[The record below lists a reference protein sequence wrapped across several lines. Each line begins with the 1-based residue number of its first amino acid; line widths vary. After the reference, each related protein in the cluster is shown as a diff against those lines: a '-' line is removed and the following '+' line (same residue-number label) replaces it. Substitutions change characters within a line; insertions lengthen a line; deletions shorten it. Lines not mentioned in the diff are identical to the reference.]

1 MNFDGV
7 EKIAAAI
14 LYEGY
19 ILYPYRPTAI
29 KNRQRWNF
37 GTLYPRVY
45 AEAQRPQEPYCLVAE
60 CLVTAD
66 ANASLDLRI
75 SFLQLVPQHQSVSAA
90 HAEEVQTLSDLSLAW
105 DEAVERTSEFSD
117 LRLNGLI
124 ASPLSRTL
132 QIDRTG
138 LPEGRSGN
146 SALNLQLELT
156 VSAETL
162 QDGACRLHIEV
173 QNTSPLP
180 SGAEAKRDEALPLS
194 FVSAHLLL
202 GITGGEFVSLLDPGD
217 IYRESA
223 AVCRNAGV
231 FPVLAGVEPDRSMM
245 LCSPIILYDYP
256 QIAPESEG
264 DFFDGTEMDE
274 MLTLRVLT
282 LTDGEKQEM
291 RNGDPRARKILERT
305 ETLTAESMLK
315 AHGVIRGLREIRRDV
330 S

>member
-1 MNFDGV
+1 MNFDGA

-45 AEAQRPQEPYCLVAE
+45 AEAQRPQEPFRLVAE
-60 CLVTAD
+60 CLAVAD
-66 ANASLDLRI
+66 AKASLDVRI
-75 SFLQLVPQHQSVSAA
+75 SFLQLVPTQN
-90 HAEEVQTLSDLSLAW
+90 EDKLTDPSLAW
-105 DEAVERTSEFSD
+105 DEAVERTSEHAG
-117 LRLNGLI
+117 LRINDLI

-132 QIDRTG
+132 
-138 LPEGRSGN
+138 RSG
-146 SALNLQLELT
+146 SRHQSLRIEL
-156 VSAETL
+156 SIGGEML
-162 QDGACRLHIEV
+162 QDGVCKLHLEV

-180 SGAEAKRDEALPLS
+180 SGAGAKRDEALPRS

-202 GITGGEFVSLLDPGD
+202 GITGGEFVSLLDPD
-217 IYRESA
+217 PAYREAVA
-223 AVCRNAGV
+223 ACCNTGV
-231 FPVLAGVEPDRSMM
+231 FPVLVGQEPERSMM
-245 LCSPIILYDYP
+245 FCSPIILYDYP
-256 QIAPESEG
+256 KIAPESEG

-282 LTDGEKQEM
+282 LTDAEKQEM

-305 ETLTAESMLK
+305 EGLTSDAILK
-315 AHGVIRGLREIRRDV
+315 AHGVIRGLREIRGGTQ
-330 S
+330 

>member
-1 MNFDGV
+1 MNFEGV

-45 AEAQRPQEPYCLVAE
+45 AEVQRPQEPFHLVAE

-75 SFLQLVPQHQSVSAA
+75 SFLQLVPQQQSVPAA
-90 HAEEVQTLSDLSLAW
+90 HSEEVPILSDPSLAW
-105 DEAVERTSEFSD
+105 DEAVERTSELSD
-117 LRLNGLI
+117 LLLNNLI

-132 QIDRTG
+132 QIGGTA
-138 LPEGRSGN
+138 LPEDRSGN
-146 SALNLQLELT
+146 SALQLELT
-156 VSAETL
+156 VGAETL
-162 QDGACRLHIEV
+162 QDGALKLRIEV
-173 QNTSPLP
+173 QNTTPLP
-180 SGAEAKRDEALPLS
+180 SGVEAKRDEALPLS

-202 GITGGEFVSLLDPGD
+202 GITGGEFVSLLDPRD
-217 IYRESA
+217 MYRESA
-223 AVCRNAGV
+223 AACRNAGV
-231 FPVLAGVEPDRSMM
+231 FPVLAGVEPDRSIM

-282 LTDGEKQEM
+282 LTDAEKEEM

-305 ETLTAESMLK
+305 ESLTADSMLK
-315 AHGVIRGLREIRRDV
+315 AHGIIRGLREIRGDA